1 MAEGNLFSMEI
12 EAVGRLAVEVV
23 ALDRVVK
30 AETVRTVY
38 TQLMGTARTGPQ
50 PDARG

>member
-1 MAEGNLFSMEI
+1 MAEGDGFGVEV

-38 TQLMGTARTGPQ
+38 TQLMGATRTGPQ